1 MVFGCNTRRETR
13 FIAAFWQVSSIT
25 NPMYVHCTLYIPQFS
40 DITCLSRYQEAP
52 FYAGVNTD
60 ANGIWFSGLF
70 GCKPKK
76 VFIIQ
81 NSR

>member
-1 MVFGCNTRRETR
+1 M
-13 FIAAFWQVSSIT
+13 
-25 NPMYVHCTLYIPQFS
+25 YIPQFS
-40 DITCLSRYQEAP
+40 DITCLSRNEEAP